1 MIGEKVAKQHQ
12 NKERCIQRKYEKMQK
27 KIIKTKSERTNVQTE
42 KKLKMPISQQMLFR
56 LEIFIRRLKIEMNR
70 VSNRIL

>member
-1 MIGEKVAKQHQ
+1 MKK
-12 NKERCIQRKYEKMQK
+12 KQK
-27 KIIKTKSERTNVQTE
+27 KIIKTKSEGTNVQTE

>member
-1 MIGEKVAKQHQ
+1 MIGEKVAKLNQ
-12 NKERCIQRKYEKMQK
+12 NTERCIQRKYGKMQK
-27 KIIKTKSERTNVQTE
+27 KIIKTKSEGTNVQTE

-56 LEIFIRRLKIEMNR
+56 LEIFIRRLKIEMDR

>member
-1 MIGEKVAKQHQ
+1 MIGEKVAKLHQ
-12 NKERCIQRKYEKMQK
+12 NIERYIQRKYEKKQK
-27 KIIKTKSERTNVQTE
+27 KIIKTKSEGTNVQTE

-56 LEIFIRRLKIEMNR
+56 LEIFFRRLKIEMGR

>member
-1 MIGEKVAKQHQ
+1 MIGEKVAKLHQ
-12 NKERCIQRKYEKMQK
+12 NIERYIQRKYEKKQK

>member
-1 MIGEKVAKQHQ
+1 MKKWQIHQ
-12 NKERCIQRKYEKMQK
+12 NIERYIKRKYDKMQK

>member
-1 MIGEKVAKQHQ
+1 MIGEKVAKLHQ
-12 NKERCIQRKYEKMQK
+12 NIERYIQRKYEKMQK